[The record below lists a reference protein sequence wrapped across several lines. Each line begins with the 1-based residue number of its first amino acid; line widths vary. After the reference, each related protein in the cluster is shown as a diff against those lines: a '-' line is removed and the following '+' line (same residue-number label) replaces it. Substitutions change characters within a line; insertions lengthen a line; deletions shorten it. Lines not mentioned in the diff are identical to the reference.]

1 MTRDRLSVVV
11 GGRVASTP
19 HQGGATWAAMQYVL
33 GLERLGHRT
42 LLLDE
47 VAPDQV
53 TPQGVQLE
61 RSDNAAYFERVVRG
75 FGLEG
80 QAALMLSGTRDTVGL
95 PFERLAETAGSAD
108 LLVNES
114 GVVTSDD
121 ILELIP
127 VRVYLDVDPGF
138 TQLWHDAEGIDM
150 GFAAH
155 THFATVGARI
165 GQSGCDVPTCGL
177 DWIATMPPIVLSQ
190 WPVARRI
197 EHDGLTTVGNW
208 RGYGSVERDGVL
220 YGGKAH
226 SLRNFMTLP
235 TLTEERFMTAF
246 AIHPDERRDLAAL
259 RENGWC
265 LLDPAAVAG
274 TPRDYRRF
282 VRGSKAEFGV
292 AKSGYVLSNC
302 GWFSDRSA
310 CYLASGRP
318 VIAQET
324 GFRDSLPVG
333 KGLLAFST
341 IEDALAA
348 VATINEDYS
357 GHAAAARAVAEEHF
371 DSDRVLPRLL
381 ESVGG
386 TQ

>member
-1 MTRDRLSVVV
+1 MTADRLNVVV
-11 GGRVASTP
+11 GGMVASTS
-19 HQGGATWAAMQYVL
+19 HQGGATWAALQYVL
-33 GLERLGHRT
+33 GLDQLGHRT

-47 VAPDQV
+47 VAPDRI
-53 TPQGVQLE
+53 TPRGAPIE
-61 RSDNAAYFERVVRG
+61 RSDNAAYFERVVED

-80 QAALMLSGTRDTVGL
+80 RSSLTVSGTRDCVGL
-95 PFERLAETAGSAD
+95 PYEQVLESARSAD

-114 GVVTSDD
+114 GVVTSEEV
-121 ILELIP
+121 LETIP

-138 TQLWHDAEGIDM
+138 TQLWHEVEGIDM
-150 GFAAH
+150 RFAAH
-155 THFATVGARI
+155 THFATVGSRI
-165 GQSGCDVPTCGL
+165 GRPGCDVPTCGL
-177 DWIATMPPIVLSQ
+177 DWIATEPPVVLSH

-197 EHDGLTTVGNW
+197 ELEALTTVGNW
-208 RGYGSVERDGVL
+208 RSYGSVERDGVL

-226 SLRNFMTLP
+226 SLRNLMALP
-235 TLTEERFMTAF
+235 TLTEERFMPAF
-246 AIHPDERRDLAAL
+246 AIHPDERLDLAAL

-274 TPRDYRRF
+274 TPSGYRRF
-282 VRGSKAEFGV
+282 VQGSKAEFGV
-292 AKSGYVLSNC
+292 AKSGYVQSNC

-333 KGLLAFST
+333 QGLLGFST
-341 IEDALAA
+341 TGDALAA
-348 VATINEDYS
+348 VTAVNEDYA
-357 GHAAAARAVAEEHF
+357 GHSAAARAIAEEHF
-371 DSDRVLPRLL
+371 DSDRVLTRLL